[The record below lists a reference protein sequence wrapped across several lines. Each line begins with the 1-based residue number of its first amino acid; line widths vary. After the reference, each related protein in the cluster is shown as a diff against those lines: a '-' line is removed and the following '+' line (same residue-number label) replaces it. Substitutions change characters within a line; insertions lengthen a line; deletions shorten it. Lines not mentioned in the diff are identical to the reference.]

1 MYNDVIIALSTY
13 CVDVSVIGCLGEKVH
28 VMRSSSEHAVM
39 HEVPRRMIMRG
50 LNDGGK

>member
-28 VMRSSSEHAVM
+28 VMRSSSVHAVV
-39 HEVPRRMIMRG
+39 HEVSWRIIISG